1 VSNNP
6 VSGEDSQLEIAT
18 DFLIRDPI
26 FLPSDNYQ
34 RIRNYFPL
42 GRVTHSDTLNLFPL
56 CQLCSY
62 TKFQSGESVAIF
74 FIVLYSSKIIEI
86 ISEDTCNHV
95 LQYQVFFSLARKIV
109 PACMIEFV

>member
-1 VSNNP
+1 MSNNP

-26 FLPSDNYQ
+26 FLPSDNSDNYQ
-34 RIRNYFPL
+34 RMRNYFPL

-86 ISEDTCNHV
+86 ISEDTGIMCSNIKS
-95 LQYQVFFSLARKIV
+95 FFRLLER
-109 PACMIEFV
+109 